1 MAVDHSGQEQAKVA
15 QAGVGAMLKTI
26 YAIAVAASVAASLVA
41 FPSLSAQVQ
50 ARASMPGAK
59 ADRADSRPLAAACSQ
74 YAWPYYEA
82 TCLRDARNPLGQAR
96 EVRMV
101 LSDRLPGSAAH

>member
-1 MAVDHSGQEQAKVA
+1 
-15 QAGVGAMLKTI
+15 MLKTI
-26 YAIAVAASVAASLVA
+26 YAIAIAAIVAACFVG
-41 FPSLSAQVQ
+41 FPSLSAQVE
-50 ARASMPGAK
+50 AHASIPGAK

-96 EVRMV
+96 QVRMV
-101 LSDRLPGSAAH
+101 LSDRLQGGAR